1 MNNRALEKYKD
12 IRGMSKAVSELLA
25 QAWERGRKYGY
36 ATGYEDGMN
45 HGDAERLAGLEAHA
59 DTYESCGYSFGY
71 HEQAGIYTI
80 SIFKETNGTIEPMEH
95 YTCALPLSHATFVE
109 WCETWIQNNRED

>member
-12 IRGMSKAVSELLA
+12 KLLE
-25 QAWERGRKYGY
+25 QAWERGREYGY
-36 ATGYEDGMN
+36 ATGYEDGYATGHEDGMN
-45 HGDAERLAGLEAHA
+45 HRDEERLAGLEAHA

-80 SIFKETNGTIEPMEH
+80 SIFKETNGTIEAMGH